1 MVRSARSRA
10 IVCRPILATQNL
22 LQGLCGEIHSCEALH
37 LKWLPAKRQLR
48 IKFNYATYNDQKESC
63 RQMGAS
69 TPANSY
75 YSILVQNNEAGC
87 LINGPYR
94 HWPPSPPLPLLPVVW
109 SKEAV
114 QGLHLCQ
121 RNQATSSEKT
131 PQNPTTSHSTANILT
146 YAFLNVDNMARI
158 STSSITKTLCSPCI
172 WQLWPATPLPIEG
185 CRGIP
190 Y

>member
-1 MVRSARSRA
+1 MVRSARCESRSPRLVPIFLTRSRA
-10 IVCRPILATQNL
+10 IVCRSILVTQNL

-63 RQMGAS
+63 RQMGAR
-69 TPANSY
+69 
-75 YSILVQNNEAGC
+75 
-87 LINGPYR
+87 PYR

-185 CRGIP
+185 GL
-190 Y
+190 